1 MISYQFRPKM
11 AMPKAPP
18 SSSKDPRAVELGEWL
33 MAKRL
38 ARGLKRPETVQLG
51 LQYDPRAALTPDYLS
66 KLEYGTRSLA
76 AAALDVREAI
86 REALGITRETWEK
99 ETGLATGETRPKT
112 HAERRGWV
120 LPEEE
125 EPEIPEA
132 LQIAADKYG
141 HGDNAPLAERRWLLE
156 LADLDFREEPETP
169 EDWLAIYSRLS
180 KLINPK
186 GNNQDN

>member
-1 MISYQFRPKM
+1 MAASKPPPRTPKPEWAKAFKTRREKVVGSQEELAIQADVSQSLISQIERGVQHPTGVSVERFARLLTALQWTTEQF
-11 AMPKAPP
+11 
-18 SSSKDPRAVELGEWL
+18 SE
-33 MAKRL
+33 
-38 ARGLKRPETVQLG
+38 
-51 LQYDPRAALTPDYLS
+51 
-66 KLEYGTRSLA
+66 
-76 AAALDVREAI
+76 
-86 REALGITRETWEK
+86 
-99 ETGLATGETRPKT
+99 ATGIEISVPGPRPLT

-125 EPEIPEA
+125 EPDIPEA
-132 LQIAADKYG
+132 LQIAAQKYG